1 MAWKVIFQADAL
13 SPIAKLEGVL
23 DLGRVDIHDSLFDE
37 WYLNAFQPKCM
48 PMRTIFS

>member
-13 SPIAKLEGVL
+13 SPISKLEDVL
-23 DLGRVDIHDSLFDE
+23 DLDRVDIHDSLFDQ

-48 PMRTIFS
+48 PMRTISS

>member
-13 SPIAKLEGVL
+13 SPIAKLEDVL
-23 DLGRVDIHDSLFDE
+23 DLDRVDIHDSLFDE

-48 PMRTIFS
+48 PMRTIPS